1 MTRRISGLSCCLCFM
16 LLLLMA
22 FELTGCCGR
31 KKTDNTKKDY
41 LSGTLK
47 KSNKKKKDKNKKDSD
62 RIGEYADV
70 DVDLSG
76 ELPLRA
82 KDERTKE
89 LYEKLDYANK
99 LFKSRNYDS
108 ALREINRIRQQ
119 VDDDSY
125 LKLQTWALSAMIYN
139 QMGNTSKRKHSYRKM
154 MESLD
159 EVKKDA
165 RYKKAYEDGMVCQ
178 GLIASAT
185 QKGDKKYDFD

>member
-1 MTRRISGLSCCLCFM
+1 
-16 LLLLMA
+16 MA

-31 KKTDNTKKDY
+31 KKSSDNNKKNY
-41 LSGTLK
+41 LSGTLNK
-47 KSNKKKKDKNKKDSD
+47 TNKKKKGKKEVDSNV
-62 RIGEYADV
+62 GENGDIDIVLYGEMP
-70 DVDLSG
+70 LS
-76 ELPLRA
+76 E
-82 KDERTKE
+82 KDEKTKE

-108 ALREINRIRQQ
+108 ALREISRIRQQ
-119 VDDDSY
+119 VDDDCY

-165 RYKKAYEDGMVCQ
+165 RYKRAYEDGMICQ
-178 GLIASAT
+178 SLIASAT
-185 QKGDKKYDFD
+185 QKGDKKYGFD